1 MKKIFLIDGH
11 AQIFRMYYAF
21 LRRPM
26 VNSKGVDTSILFGFT
41 KMVLDLIKKEQ
52 PTHLAVAFDPPVKT
66 FRHEAFEAYKAN
78 RSETPELVKQA
89 LEPLQEILKALNIP
103 VLMVPGFEA
112 DDVIGSMAKQWS
124 DNETEVYMVTP
135 DKDYGQL
142 LTKNIFQYKPAKG
155 GSEIEI
161 IDEKKICEQYDIQ
174 KPEQVIDIL
183 TIWGDASDNV
193 PGIRGIGE
201 VGAKKLIS
209 KYGSLE
215 NVIEHIGELPAKQQE
230 SVKNAQAHI
239 GMSKFLITIKTDID
253 ISITEQ
259 TLAIEE
265 PNYKETLEVFNKYEF
280 NSLLKLLESDI
291 SIIHQ
296 DKNEEVV
303 IKTDIPSIEQI

>member
-135 DKDYGQL
+135 DKALML
-142 LTKNIFQYKPAKG
+142 LLLVFCFQF
-155 GSEIEI
+155 
-161 IDEKKICEQYDIQ
+161 
-174 KPEQVIDIL
+174 VF
-183 TIWGDASDNV
+183 
-193 PGIRGIGE
+193 
-201 VGAKKLIS
+201 S
-209 KYGSLE
+209 KYLD
-215 NVIEHIGELPAKQQE
+215 NW
-230 SVKNAQAHI
+230 
-239 GMSKFLITIKTDID
+239 
-253 ISITEQ
+253 
-259 TLAIEE
+259 
-265 PNYKETLEVFNKYEF
+265 
-280 NSLLKLLESDI
+280 
-291 SIIHQ
+291 
-296 DKNEEVV
+296 
-303 IKTDIPSIEQI
+303 

>member
-1 MKKIFLIDGH
+1 
-11 AQIFRMYYAF
+11 
-21 LRRPM
+21 M

-103 VLMVPGFEA
+103 VLMVAGFAA

-155 GSEIEI
+155 GCEIEI
-161 IDEKKICEQYDIQ
+161 IDEKKIFEQHDIQ
-174 KPEQVIDIL
+174 NPEQVIEL
-183 TIWGDASDNV
+183 VTIWGVAS
-193 PGIRGIGE
+193 
-201 VGAKKLIS
+201 
-209 KYGSLE
+209 
-215 NVIEHIGELPAKQQE
+215 
-230 SVKNAQAHI
+230 
-239 GMSKFLITIKTDID
+239 
-253 ISITEQ
+253 
-259 TLAIEE
+259 
-265 PNYKETLEVFNKYEF
+265 
-280 NSLLKLLESDI
+280 
-291 SIIHQ
+291 
-296 DKNEEVV
+296 
-303 IKTDIPSIEQI
+303 